1 MTVSWIGEVIFI
13 IGVIALIAIVW
24 FVQAKLL
31 KRKTTILDSI
41 KHFASN
47 VSSNI
52 NRNFLEVINSIFV
65 FGIIVEATTA
75 ACAVF
80 NVDFFLLTLS
90 KFVLIALIE
99 WATMSFGIW
108 NLKRIGKSWEML
120 GCNFKVK
127 MSRLIVSLGV
137 ITLLSLG
144 NYFGYVTPYAIY
156 IAIGLGLIF
165 TIVHITTKMIMV
177 HIIPGIIFPVI
188 SISFT
193 FLLIYFSLA
202 SIGAVNFESQENIR
216 IGGFILDINKLSQ
229 SQLTITSITVML
241 ASVVLGFTSFFGYNA
256 NTQADLESTIYG
268 IQRYI
273 KSFRAASAELLKA
286 YGSKE
291 FDLASF
297 IKKIEASK
305 HRNSIELWI
314 ISAEAERLKLMKAGS
329 EHKDITPAYV
339 NYYKTKSIM
348 DRYIQETLVKIKEDS
363 EFDPGT
369 FKMKK

>member
-1 MTVSWIGEVIFI
+1 MSVSWMGEIIFI
-13 IGVIALIAIVW
+13 VATVALIAIVW

-52 NRNFLEVINSIFV
+52 NRNFLEIINSIFV

-108 NLKRIGKSWEML
+108 NLKRIGKSWDIL
-120 GCNFKVK
+120 GCNFKIK
-127 MSRLIVSLGV
+127 PSKLIMSLGV
-137 ITLLSLG
+137 VTLLSIG
-144 NYFGYVTPYAIY
+144 NYFGYVNNYAIY
-156 IAIGLGLIF
+156 LAAGLGIAYT
-165 TIVHITTKMIMV
+165 TIHITKKMIMI

-202 SIGAVNFESQENIR
+202 SIGAINFESQDSVR

-256 NTQADLESTIYG
+256 NSQSDLESNIYG

-273 KSFRAASAELLKA
+273 KPFKAASAELIKA
-286 YGSKE
+286 YGGKDSSLAE
-291 FDLASF
+291 FL
-297 IKKIEASK
+297 KNVETYK
-305 HRNSIELWI
+305 HRNSIELWV

-329 EHKDITPAYV
+329 EHKDITPGYI
-339 NYYKTKSIM
+339 NYYKSKSIM
-348 DRYIQETLVKIKEDS
+348 DKYIVETLEKIRKDP

-369 FKMKK
+369 FKMSK